1 MAATFAIGYPVAFD
15 ASADERET
23 RGFISIT
30 RNSPV
35 SRLRANWMFEP
46 PVSTPTARTT
56 LIAAS
61 RSSWN
66 ASSLSV
72 ICGAT
77 VTESPVCTPIGSRFS
92 IEQTI
97 TTLSARSRTTSSSN
111 SSQPRTDSSTS
122 TCEIGDS
129 ASPRSDL
136 AMQLLGRVGEA
147 AAVTAE
153 REGRANDG
161 RQRDAVE
168 VVARRDDAR
177 RRHLQAASLDRL
189 LEELAILG
197 ALDRLD
203 AGADQL
209 DPELAQ
215 DPVRSRARVRG

>member
-1 MAATFAIGYPVAFD
+1 
-15 ASADERET
+15 
-23 RGFISIT
+23 
-30 RNSPV
+30 
-35 SRLRANWMFEP
+35 MFEP

-129 ASPRSDL
+129 DSPRTTWRCSCSGVS
-136 AMQLLGRVGEA
+136 AKPPPCPPSVNAGRTTAGSEMPSRSSLEVTMRDVGTFSPQPSTVCLKSSRSSA
-147 AAVTAE
+147 RWIASIRAPISSIPSS
-153 REGRANDG
+153 RED
-161 RQRDAVE
+161 
-168 VVARRDDAR
+168 RRPR
-177 RRHLQAASLDRL
+177 
-189 LEELAILG
+189 
-197 ALDRLD
+197 
-203 AGADQL
+203 
-209 DPELAQ
+209 
-215 DPVRSRARVRG
+215 RARAPG